1 MHVASYHHEQAFP
14 HSCLAACATMVRLR
28 TGILA
33 PDAASDHERELM
45 HRLDAGH
52 GGLLIDVV
60 AQELASRCYPVD
72 PDLPNNVLRLQAE
85 LQTGRLWHIAIVGS
99 LEIGARHR
107 ELGLDSCA
115 RHGPISPPLGPPHA
129 ILLTGSTA
137 DVLEFLDP
145 WLPQNYQPLTISTE
159 RFACTWT
166 GMFIPILLP

>member
-1 MHVASYHHEQAFP
+1 MSVTSYHHEQLFP

-28 TGILA
+28 AGVLA
-33 PDAASDHERELM
+33 PDAASGHERELM
-45 HRLDAGH
+45 DRLVAGR

-60 AQELASRCYPVD
+60 AHELSSRCYPVD
-72 PDLPNNVLRLQAE
+72 PDDPNNVLRLQVE

-99 LEIGARHR
+99 LEIGDRHR
-107 ELGLDSCA
+107 ELGLDSRA
-115 RHGPISPPLGPPHA
+115 RHGPISPPFGPPHA

-137 DVLEFLDP
+137 DCLEFLDP
-145 WLPQNYQPLTISTE
+145 WLPRTYQPLTISIE